1 MTARGF
7 LDVVGRE
14 EAALVSAKIDG
25 LRRLVLG
32 YGAARSW
39 LWVLYGAQMEPGLLV
54 LSALAMTGCA
64 GLAWS
69 SKRAHWAARLAVPVL
84 LLQLAATFPFADN
97 HFVLEVLVV
106 AVLAAVGRNGDG
118 EAEALQGVL
127 WVIAIVLFQTGLQKV
142 LHGQYFEGE
151 FLAFMV
157 GRGGRFGDVFAW
169 MLSPVEVEQLAAYDP
184 LRSGA
189 GPYRV
194 DSMAFVIVSNLVWL
208 AEIALAALLLWTR
221 TRAVAATVS
230 IAFVLALQLGAR
242 EVGFALLFSC
252 LLLSFL
258 PSDVGRRVVPFVL
271 AFLVWVV
278 LTAAGLFPGG
288 EAIDPGWM

>member
-7 LDVVGRE
+7 LDLVGHE
-14 EAALVSAKIDG
+14 DAALVSAKVDG

-39 LWVLYGAQMEPGLLV
+39 LWVLYGAQAEAGLLV

-64 GLAWS
+64 AFAWFP
-69 SKRAHWAARLAVPVL
+69 KRAHWAARAAAPVL

-106 AVLAAVGRNGDG
+106 VVLAAVGRNGEG
-118 EAEALQGVL
+118 ETEVLQGVL
-127 WVIAIVLFQTGLQKV
+127 WVIAIVLFQTGFQKA
-142 LHGQYFEGE
+142 LHGQYFQGE

-157 GRGGRFGDVFAW
+157 GRGGRFGDAFAW
-169 MLSPVEVEQLAAYDP
+169 MLSPVDVEQLAAHDP

-194 DSMAFVIVSNLVWL
+194 DSTVFVVVSNLVWV
-208 AEIALAALLLWTR
+208 AEIALAGLLLWTR
-221 TRAVAATVS
+221 TRAIAAIVS

-252 LLLSFL
+252 LLLSFFENDL
-258 PSDVGRRVVPFVL
+258 GRKVVPFVL
-271 AFLVWVV
+271 VFLVWVV
-278 LTAAGLFPGG
+278 LTAAGVLPGG
-288 EAIDPGWM
+288 QAIDPGWM